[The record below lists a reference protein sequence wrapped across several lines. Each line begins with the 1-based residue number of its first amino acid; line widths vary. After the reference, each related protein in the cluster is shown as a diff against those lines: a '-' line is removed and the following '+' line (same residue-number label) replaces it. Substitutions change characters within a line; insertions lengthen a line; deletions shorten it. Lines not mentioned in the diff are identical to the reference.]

1 MTTHSNWVAGLAL
14 IAGLFIGCSS
24 GPTGPARGTAE
35 WYWQSALTA
44 YGEGDLA
51 AALEE
56 LKYAADGEGEFASRA
71 AVLTGV
77 LTAALARAN
86 VQVADSLRTG
96 IEENEDLTEMV
107 RTPLQQ
113 AERNARQNIISFV
126 EELGKF
132 KTALGTGEVSLAFPF
147 PPGNR
152 NESAAMNSL
161 EMGEMISPLQLADG
175 IVELTQRG
183 IAKTVAMSAGMGDD
197 MAGAQAK
204 LDAGPV
210 TVPGDQFQLI
220 VAGFLVDMSGSF
232 AQKKM
237 NDPKI
242 REVVIQR
249 AEEWIAAGLES
260 ENADIKK
267 RAEDL
272 QFDIENEKRDRR
284 GEKPLKRS

>member
-1 MTTHSNWVAGLAL
+1 MTTHSNWITGLAL
-14 IAGLFIGCSS
+14 TASLLIGCGS
-24 GPTGPARGTAE
+24 GPTGPQRGTAE
-35 WYWQSALTA
+35 FYWQSALTA
-44 YGEGDLA
+44 YGEGDFP

-86 VQVADSLRTG
+86 MQVADSLRKG

-126 EELGKF
+126 EELGNF
-132 KTALGTGEVSLAFPF
+132 KAALGTGDVTLAIPF

-152 NESAAMNSL
+152 NESAEMNSL

-175 IVELTQRG
+175 IMKLTQLG
-183 IAKTVAMSAGMGDD
+183 VVETVSMAAGMGDD
-197 MAGAQAK
+197 IAGAQAK

-210 TVPGDQFQLI
+210 TIPGAQFPLI

-242 REVVIQR
+242 RDVVIQR
-249 AEEWIAAGLES
+249 AEEWIAPGLES
-260 ENADIKK
+260 EDADIKK

-272 QFDIENEKRDRR
+272 KFDIENEKRDRK

>member
-1 MTTHSNWVAGLAL
+1 MTTHSNWTVGLAL
-14 IAGLFIGCSS
+14 LASLLIGCSS
-24 GPTGPARGTAE
+24 GPAGPERGSAE

-44 YGEGDLA
+44 YGEGDFP

-71 AVLTGV
+71 GVLTGV

-86 VQVADSLRTG
+86 MEVADSMRKG

-113 AERNARQNIISFV
+113 AERNSRQNIISFV
-126 EELGKF
+126 EGLGKF
-132 KTALGTGEVSLAFPF
+132 KTALGTGDVTLAIPF

-152 NESAAMNSL
+152 DESAAMNSL
-161 EMGEMISPLQLADG
+161 EMGEMISPLQLSDG
-175 IVELTQRG
+175 ITQLTQRG
-183 IAKTVAMSAGMGDD
+183 VVETVSMAAGMGDD
-197 MAGAQAK
+197 FAGAQAK

-220 VAGFLVDMSGSF
+220 VAGFLVEMSGSF
-232 AQKKM
+232 TQKKM

-249 AEEWIAAGLES
+249 AEEWIASGLES

-272 QFDIENEKRDRR
+272 KFDIENEKRDRR